1 MDQAIKAAQSALGC
15 GEYRQVL
22 QLLEPVAAKLPVT
35 MKLGAEV
42 RLLQATAHQGLGD
55 GERAKQSC
63 RAAAQCGDVELRRQA
78 RALLE
83 VLEAPVLQ
91 VPADRKVELPQLGS
105 MPALEGVA
113 KAGRRSRRHQNRRLP
128 AAAGGPHPLRLALL
142 PWRWRCCSG

>member
-22 QLLEPVAAKLPVT
+22 QLLEPVDAKLPVT

-91 VPADRKVELPQLGS
+91 VPADRARNMRASGWMNFGPTMDTGLPDSTL
-105 MPALEGVA
+105 
-113 KAGRRSRRHQNRRLP
+113 
-128 AAAGGPHPLRLALL
+128 
-142 PWRWRCCSG
+142 

>member
-22 QLLEPVAAKLPVT
+22 QLLEPLAAKLPVT

-55 GERAKQSC
+55 PERAKQSC

-83 VLEAPVLQ
+83 VFEA
-91 VPADRKVELPQLGS
+91 S
-105 MPALEGVA
+105 CGVRPRT
-113 KAGRRSRRHQNRRLP
+113 RRQRFGCPSRLNYF
-128 AAAGGPHPLRLALL
+128 
-142 PWRWRCCSG
+142 S

>member
-1 MDQAIKAAQSALGC
+1 MDQAIKAARSALGC

-22 QLLEPVAAKLPVT
+22 QLLEPLAAKLPVT

-55 GERAKQSC
+55 AERAKQSC
-63 RAAAQCGDVELRRQA
+63 RAATQCGDVELRRQA

-91 VPADRKVELPQLGS
+91 VPADRMVQVPQLGA

-113 KAGRRSRRHQNRRLP
+113 KAGRRARSRQ
-128 AAAGGPHPLRLALL
+128 
-142 PWRWRCCSG
+142 